1 MNKRLTTK
9 LFTLLSITA
18 LSVLLLPHT
27 SFAQNGGGL
36 LADGFI
42 YVVDQ
47 ILYVLGNAFQ
57 TICSYTVLVGGL
69 ALNVAIS
76 LTLQISKIVA
86 GVPGINVVWTILR
99 DFSSIFFIFI
109 LLYVS
114 ISTIVGKGDSSSVK
128 KLVVS
133 IVFAGLFINFSL
145 FITKTIIDATNIV
158 AIGIYDA
165 IIPNREAVDN
175 TSVLGFKSSSVELDG
190 GLSDVFMN
198 GMKLPSVYKGITK
211 DKLANPI
218 TYFVQT
224 SVSGII
230 MVVAGIVFAAG
241 AILMLLRTVQLII
254 FLAISPLFAFS
265 FIKIPILSDHLG
277 SEGGKYWKQFISQA
291 TFAPIFLAII
301 YIALKILEP
310 SANATESEIAHIANT
325 ISASSGV
332 TSTLATQQTVNTFG
346 SFLANPGQS
355 AIGILINYFI
365 LLSLFLAALKAA
377 KDSGIEG
384 AKAITSWAEKGT
396 GWAQDKLNPW
406 SMAKGGAYQM
416 GGRWA
421 VEKFG
426 KFMENQDKGASNS
439 RTGRMIQNLI
449 TKPFLDSSVGKLA
462 KQEATTTKEIAKKE
476 FEMEH
481 AATLSNVLLSVKAD
495 ASKEN
500 KDKLIKSLDAMSPS
514 EIQNI
519 GIKDIIG
526 KKGESA
532 NTTLAAM
539 LPQSYYDAVE
549 KKVQAGDVKQGDY
562 DELIA
567 ARHNGFVISL
577 KGSDE
582 MDNKTKSNFTK
593 LDTDELL
600 DIHKADKEGG
610 LFGTNAIK
618 NLTTSQVK
626 KIQENNTDPVLTKQL
641 SEKILDAHVAGLHA
655 AAGHYVNE
663 NKAKLGVDASHNPDL
678 HNIVSRTNFSS
689 LFP

>member
-1 MNKRLTTK
+1 MKKRLTTK

-18 LSVLLLPHT
+18 LSALLLPHI

-36 LADGFI
+36 VADGFI
-42 YVVDQ
+42 FVVDQ
-47 ILYVLGNAFQ
+47 ILYVLGSAFQ
-57 TICSYTVLVGGL
+57 TICSYTVVVGGL

-86 GVPGINVVWTILR
+86 GVPGINVVWTVLR

-114 ISTIVGKGDSSSVK
+114 IATIVGKGDSSSVK

-145 FITKTIIDATNIV
+145 FITKTIIDATNVV

-165 IIPNREAVDN
+165 IIPDRTAEV
-175 TSVLGFKSSSVELDG
+175 SLGSSAGLDG

-218 TYFVQT
+218 TFFVQAA
-224 SVSGII
+224 VSGII

-241 AILMLLRTVQLII
+241 AVLMLLRTIQLII

-265 FIKIPILSDHLG
+265 FIKIPVLSDHLG

-325 ISASSGV
+325 ISASSGA
-332 TSTLATQQTVNTFG
+332 TSALASQQAVSTFG

-384 AKAITSWAEKGT
+384 AKAVTSWAEKGT

-406 SMAKGGAYQM
+406 SMAKAGAYQM

-426 KFMENQDKGASNS
+426 KSVEATDKKWGNTALGNS
-439 RTGRMIQNLI
+439 RTGRAFRAMTTQAIQGSTL
-449 TKPFLDSSVGKLA
+449 GKLA
-462 KQEATTTKEIAKKE
+462 ESESKTSKDIAKKGIE
-476 FEMEH
+476 
-481 AATLSNVLLSVKAD
+481 LSNEAALGESLK
-495 ASKEN
+495 KFN
-500 KDKLIKSLDAMSPS
+500 KDSAESKNDLADKLNKMSPA

-519 GIKDIIG
+519 GVKDIL
-526 KKGESA
+526 KENKEKGE
-532 NTTLAAM
+532 TIAAM

-549 KKVQAGDVKQGDY
+549 KKLQAGEVKQEDY
-562 DELIA
+562 DKLIG
-567 ARHNGFVISL
+567 ARHNGFVKAL
-577 KGSDE
+577 GEKE
-582 MDNKTKSNFTK
+582 HMDSKTKSNFTK
-593 LDTDELL
+593 LDTEDLMA
-600 DIHKADKEGG
+600 IHEASAGKGNEENIDKSA
-610 LFGTNAIK
+610 LMGTEAANILTGSQIK
-618 NLTTSQVK
+618 KL
-626 KIQENNTDPVLTKQL
+626 QENNTNVKLTTALAKKIL
-641 SEKILDAHVAGLHA
+641 SEHKAGKGPS
-655 AAGHYVNE
+655 AGAYI
-663 NKAKLGVDASHNPDL
+663 NKNRKDFNLP
-678 HNIVSRTNFSS
+678 
-689 LFP
+689 